1 LCYRN
6 DKMNSEIWQ
15 NIRNGDADAMKIL
28 YQGCYQ
34 ELFAFGFKMVADK
47 DQIKDCLHE
56 IFCDIWQKRRQ
67 IGEVINVKAYLKTCV
82 RNKLLK
88 EIKLIQKTDQ
98 VSEQEFEHL
107 AENPYEQLLI
117 AAETDANLK
126 AKMWR
131 AINELT
137 PMQREIISL
146 KFFEELN
153 YDAIAVMLKLK
164 PRTVYNHMHAAISAL
179 RDELSSK

>member
-1 LCYRN
+1 
-6 DKMNSEIWQ
+6 
-15 NIRNGDADAMKIL
+15 
-28 YQGCYQ
+28 
-34 ELFAFGFKMVADK
+34 
-47 DQIKDCLHE
+47 
-56 IFCDIWQKRRQ
+56 
-67 IGEVINVKAYLKTCV
+67 
-82 RNKLLK
+82 
-88 EIKLIQKTDQ
+88 
-98 VSEQEFEHL
+98 
-107 AENPYEQLLI
+107 LLI